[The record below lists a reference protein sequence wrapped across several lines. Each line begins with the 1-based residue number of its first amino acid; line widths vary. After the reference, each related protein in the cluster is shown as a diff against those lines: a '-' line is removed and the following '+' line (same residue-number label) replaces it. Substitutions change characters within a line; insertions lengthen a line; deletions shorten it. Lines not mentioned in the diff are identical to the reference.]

1 MLNMEFLLYAMRQ
14 DSVRKKWTAMIV
26 ESIEQISGV
35 IEKMMEQGNHA
46 STLSAEELAWTI
58 LSLENGMVIFHY
70 IAEGH
75 APLTCMVKRY
85 KIFLSLTKS

>member
-1 MLNMEFLLYAMRQ
+1 
-14 DSVRKKWTAMIV
+14 MIV

-46 STLSAEELAWTI
+46 SAEELAWTI

-70 IAEGH
+70 VAEGH